1 LLIARE
7 KGIKLK
13 ILYATSHLGAK
24 NLYSLHACR
33 NLLPKQLW
41 LYDLPRAREFHSK
54 RLKRSPSASACLESG
69 LGAYLEHRH
78 RSPTRE
84 DLFAGALSSS
94 LGLIPTWIFPPLVSE
109 GDIQFSRCD
118 QLSEAEARLNQDAM
132 YDDKMTGPLAHVS
145 NIIVNL
151 AISAAL
157 GVGYGHWSSA
167 WISSAAGIPVG
178 ELMILSYPR
187 AASRLRNH
195 YRSEEPDLAQDHSM
209 LDHGHLAWV
218 PGPDAQALVLSLN
231 F

>member
-1 LLIARE
+1 MQLHTLARKIFIAFMLA
-7 KGIKLK
+7 GIFCPNSFGFTTCQERVSFIQNGLSEARVQAHVWSLGWGLTWS
-13 ILYATSHLGAK
+13 IATGA
-24 NLYSLHACR
+24 
-33 NLLPKQLW
+33 QL
-41 LYDLPRAREFHSK
+41 AVAATTHQV
-54 RLKRSPSASACLESG
+54 A
-69 LGAYLEHRH
+69 
-78 RSPTRE
+78 TRE